1 MLRKA
6 QYEKHFKLWGFR
18 KNKTKDVWETIAL
31 KVTKRKRENR
41 ESEIIIGNKVIPT
54 KKVKKEIS
62 RHGYGATFQLPSH
75 CEYLSTANLA

>member
-1 MLRKA
+1 MFRKA

-41 ESEIIIGNKVIPT
+41 ESEIIISGEVIPT
-54 KKVKKEIS
+54 KKFKKEMS
-62 RHGYGATFQLPSH
+62 RYGYDATFQPPSH
-75 CEYLSTANLA
+75 CEYLSQQI

>member
-41 ESEIIIGNKVIPT
+41 ESEIIIGGEVIST
-54 KKVKKEIS
+54 KKFKKEMS
-62 RHGYGATFQLPSH
+62 RYGYDATFQLPSH
-75 CEYLSTANLA
+75 SEYLPRQI

>member
-41 ESEIIIGNKVIPT
+41 ESEIIIGGEVIST
-54 KKVKKEIS
+54 KKFKKEMS
-62 RHGYGATFQLPSH
+62 RYSYDATFQFPSH
-75 CEYLSTANLA
+75 CEYLPRQI